1 MSSSNLFESINIAKS
16 GLNVAQIQV
25 DITGKNV
32 ANSND
37 EYYTR
42 QRAVSSALPSRF
54 SNGRH
59 LELGGGVKSVD
70 IERIFDEFVYTDYR
84 ESMSKNEYNDM
95 LQSTLKQIS
104 SLFPELE
111 GYGLSN
117 DLESYFDAWANLTT
131 NPNEP
136 ASKIALTKIAKNLT
150 SSIRQ
155 MREGL
160 AGIQDSLDKEVGAY
174 VGEIN
179 TAIRE
184 IASINRELLLATE
197 SQKVDNRVTVVNE
210 LRDRRDEL
218 ELSLAKIVTIDVDR
232 RTVETDSLHEES
244 VIEAGEHYILNIG
257 GFNVVDGVDYS
268 ELVAKAD
275 SKQDSLI
282 NIKYVRQDEKE
293 FNLNDY
299 IQKGKVG
306 ALLKLRGT
314 DLDGE
319 STIVGYLQNY
329 MNELDVF
336 TQGLIQATNS
346 NYAKTRAN
354 TFSSN
359 LSEIGLR
366 MDIADRVT
374 ISSNVQVGTFT
385 LNLFDQSENYVGS
398 KEIFIDEKTSMQD
411 IVNQINSNTDDNND
425 NSPNN
430 DINDKFSAHF
440 TNNAF
445 SINSTQDK
453 GKFFLSI
460 EDGDTNFAGALAL
473 RRFFSG
479 SSAIDIDIDL
489 SLEKKPEE
497 LTAHVL
503 TKNGKDLLGNY
514 MTKLQSDDI
523 QFYDNGSISATA
535 TLGDYFNNLLS
546 VVANDT
552 KMAIEQHN
560 TSSTIH
566 EAITETFNAIG
577 KVNVDEELTNLM
589 KFQAGYVA
597 NAKVL
602 TTVDEMLNTLLGIK
616 Q

>member
-160 AGIQDSLDKEVGAY
+160 AGIQENLDKEVGAY

-232 RTVETDSLHEES
+232 RTVETDSLNEES

-366 MDIADRVT
+366 MDITDRVT

-385 LNLFDQSENYVGS
+385 LNLFDQSENYIGS

-440 TNNAF
+440 TNNVF
-445 SINSTQDK
+445 SISSTQDK

-479 SSAIDIDIDL
+479 SSARDIDIDL

-535 TLGDYFNNLLS
+535 TLGDYLNNILS

-552 KMAIEQHN
+552 KIAIEQHN
-560 TSSTIH
+560 TSNTIH

>member
-1 MSSSNLFESINIAKS
+1 MSSANLFESINIAKS

-32 ANSND
+32 ANAND

-42 QRAVSSALPSRF
+42 QRAVASALPSRF

-70 IERIFDEFVYTDYR
+70 IQRIFDEFVYTDYR
-84 ESMSKNEYNDM
+84 ESTSTNEFNDQ
-95 LQSTLKQIS
+95 LQDTLKQIS
-104 SLFPELE
+104 SLFPELA
-111 GYGLSN
+111 GYGLSS

-131 NPNEP
+131 NPNES
-136 ASKIALTKIAKNLT
+136 ASKIALVKVAKSLT
-150 SSIRQ
+150 DSIKQ
-155 MREGL
+155 LREGL
-160 AGIQDSLDKEVGAY
+160 AIMQENLDKEVGAY

-184 IASINRELLLATE
+184 IASINKELLIASE
-197 SQKVDNRVTVVNE
+197 SQKESNRVTVINE

-218 ELSLAKIVTIDVDR
+218 ELSLAKIVSLDVDR
-232 RTVETDSLHEES
+232 RTVETDSLSEED
-244 VIEAGEHYILNIG
+244 VIEAGEHYVLNIG
-257 GFNVVDGVDYS
+257 GFNVIDGVGYS

-275 SKQDSLI
+275 SKEDSLL

-299 IQKGKVG
+299 IQKGKLG

-314 DLDGE
+314 DIGGE
-319 STIVGYLQNY
+319 STITGYLQNY
-329 MNELDVF
+329 MNELDTF
-336 TQGLIQATNS
+336 AKGLIQATNS
-346 NYAKTRAN
+346 NYAKTKST
-354 TFSSN
+354 TFVSDLQELGIAVDSN
-359 LSEIGLR
+359 
-366 MDIADRVT
+366 DPFTAY
-374 ISSNVQVGTFT
+374 SNVQTGVFT
-385 LNLFDQSENYVGS
+385 INLFDQNESYVGS
-398 KEIFIDEKTSMQD
+398 KEIFIDEKTTMQNVVD
-411 IVNQINSNTDDNND
+411 QINSNTDDNND
-425 NSPNN
+425 SSPNN
-430 DINDKFSAHF
+430 DINDKFSAQF
-440 TNNAF
+440 INNIF

-460 EDGDTNFAGALAL
+460 EDGATNFAGALSL
-473 RRFFSG
+473 RKFFSG
-479 SSAIDIDIDL
+479 SNAKDIDIDL
-489 SLEKKPEE
+489 PLEKKPEN
-497 LTAHVL
+497 LSAHVL
-503 TKNGKDLLGNY
+503 TQNGKSLLGND

-523 QFYDNGSISATA
+523 NFYDKGKVTSSA
-535 TLGDYFNNLLS
+535 TLGDYLNNILAI
-546 VVANDT
+546 VANDT
-552 KMAIEQHN
+552 KTAIEQHK
-560 TSSTIH
+560 TSDTIH
-566 EAITETFNAIG
+566 NAITETFNSIG